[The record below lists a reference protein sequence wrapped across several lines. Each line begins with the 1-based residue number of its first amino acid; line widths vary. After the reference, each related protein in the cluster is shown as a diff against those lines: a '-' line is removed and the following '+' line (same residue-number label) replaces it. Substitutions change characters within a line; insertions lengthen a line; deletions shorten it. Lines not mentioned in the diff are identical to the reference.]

1 MDSLELH
8 KDKTLYVGIDEN
20 DFATKELARKGYHV
34 ATYFP
39 KRVYP
44 VDLMRRLHTK
54 LGYPYTRVWY
64 GDWKK
69 NITDYD
75 TVILL
80 DAEWTPE
87 AVRYIN
93 GLDQK
98 IRVIVWYW
106 NSISNS
112 VSLDKFDNCKCEFWS
127 FDENDCRE
135 HQLHYNTQ
143 FYSKGL
149 VKGAKEPE
157 YDVLFVGKDK
167 GRLEELLS
175 LESQMRALGVITNFY
190 IVANKDRQINKSEH
204 YQKRVSY
211 DTIVDMITKSR
222 AIMDILT
229 DNQKGLT
236 LRPLEALFF
245 SKKLI
250 TNNKGIKLKD
260 FYHPDNIFILEEDDI
275 AELPTFLNKP
285 LHQFPSEIMDKY
297 DLEQWFARFF
307 K

>member
-1 MDSLELH
+1 M
-8 KDKTLYVGIDEN
+8 
-20 DFATKELARKGYHV
+20 
-34 ATYFP
+34 
-39 KRVYP
+39 
-44 VDLMRRLHTK
+44 
-54 LGYPYTRVWY
+54 
-64 GDWKK
+64 
-69 NITDYD
+69 
-75 TVILL
+75 
-80 DAEWTPE
+80 
-87 AVRYIN
+87 
-93 GLDQK
+93 
-98 IRVIVWYW
+98 
-106 NSISNS
+106 
-112 VSLDKFDNCKCEFWS
+112 
-127 FDENDCRE
+127 
-135 HQLHYNTQ
+135 HYNTQ

-149 VKGAKEPE
+149 VKEAKEPE

-175 LESQMRALGVITNFY
+175 LESQMRALGIITNFY

-211 DTIVDMITKSR
+211 DAIVEMITKSK

-250 TNNKGIKLKD
+250 TNNKGIKSKD
-260 FYHPDNIFILEEDDI
+260 FYHPDNIFILGEDDI
-275 AELPTFLNKP
+275 AALPEFLNKP
-285 LHQFPSEIMDKY
+285 LHRLPSDILDKY